1 MWSFVGKK
9 RHKVWIWL
17 ALEQPARKIIAWATG
32 SRGVKTARKLW
43 YAIPEEYQKKAQFFT
58 DSWKAY
64 KKILPRKR
72 HFEEEHQTNHIERF
86 NNTFRQRCPVLV
98 RKTLSFSKS
107 LKHHNYRIKIFI
119 DHYNQTL

>member
-9 RHKVWIWL
+9 RHKIWIWL
-17 ALEQPARKIIAWATG
+17 AMEQPGRKIIAWATG

-43 YAIPEEYQKKAQFFT
+43 NALPEAYQRKAQFFT

-64 KKILPRKR
+64 KKVLPKKR
-72 HFEEEHQTNHIERF
+72 HFDQEHQTNHIERF

-98 RKTLSFSKS
+98 RKTLSFSKC
-107 LKHHNYRIKIFI
+107 LKNHNYRIKIFI